1 MSKDE
6 VRGIIEQARERE
18 NRDRRFFAML
28 KGVRLDE
35 HTSDDPVEQAKEA
48 ARQRMIAEEAGK
60 RGVSEDEVR
69 FEQLGVGLGYEEE

>member
-1 MSKDE
+1 
-6 VRGIIEQARERE
+6 
-18 NRDRRFFAML
+18 ML